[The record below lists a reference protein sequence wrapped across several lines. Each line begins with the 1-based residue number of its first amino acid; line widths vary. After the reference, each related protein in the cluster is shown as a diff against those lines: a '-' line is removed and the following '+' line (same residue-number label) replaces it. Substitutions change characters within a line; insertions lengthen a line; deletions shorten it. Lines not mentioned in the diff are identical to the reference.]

1 MTAPTSTPESLIR
14 RYYECVD
21 RQDPAM
27 FDLFHPAIR
36 YKRPGYPVIEGMSEL
51 REFYTSRRVIAK
63 GQHSIEALFHSDR
76 QVAVEGRFT
85 GTLRGGS
92 HADLSFSD
100 FFDLTEEA
108 GTVLIA
114 SRRTYFDDTRV

>member
-1 MTAPTSTPESLIR
+1 MTASNNTAEGLIP
-14 RYYECVD
+14 RYYDCVD

-27 FDLFHPAIR
+27 FDLFHPSIR
-36 YKRPGYPVIEGMSEL
+36 YKRPGYPLIQGMAEF
-51 REFYTSRRVIAK
+51 REFYATRRVIVE
-63 GQHSIEALFHSDR
+63 GRHEVDTMFHSDR

-85 GTLRGGS
+85 GILRDGS
-92 HADLSFSD
+92 RADLTFSD
-100 FFDLTEEA
+100 FFDLVEEA